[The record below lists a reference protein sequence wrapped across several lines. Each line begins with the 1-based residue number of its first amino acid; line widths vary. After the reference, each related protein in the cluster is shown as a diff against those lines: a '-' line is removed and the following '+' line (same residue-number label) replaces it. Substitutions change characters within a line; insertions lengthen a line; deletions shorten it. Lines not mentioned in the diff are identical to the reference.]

1 MRSFK
6 EYLKEDFEQL
16 KELKDFK
23 LEVACD
29 EKSLTAGLSER
40 TSISPDG
47 GMLFIFPESQI
58 QCLWM
63 ANCLVEMDVI
73 FLDSQTRVTAIHRM
87 KVEPPRSPYED
98 NAAYENRL
106 PLYSSGR
113 SAKFAVE
120 LAAGTLDRLD
130 IRVDSRIN
138 LARYLGE
145 AIRGQDK
152 WWYNTKTRKV
162 VKIKTDFH
170 DQAVAE
176 NPEKFGFTKDFLA
189 TKLRLTIKQFDLKG
203 KDEIIPALDHILVGK
218 GWNLI
223 TWSRG
228 IKQLTVRGDDFS
240 DMQKSVKWFLNKI
253 DASPDSVIIDS
264 NKTDFHKLHGS
275 QIDRFSK
282 TGKVGGQT
290 DIGSTMARF
299 R

>member
-1 MRSFK
+1 MLSFK
-6 EYLKEDFEQL
+6 Q
-16 KELKDFK
+16 
-23 LEVACD
+23 
-29 EKSLTAGLSER
+29 
-40 TSISPDG
+40 
-47 GMLFIFPESQI
+47 
-58 QCLWM
+58 
-63 ANCLVEMDVI
+63 
-73 FLDSQTRVTAIHRM
+73 
-87 KVEPPRSPYED
+87 
-98 NAAYENRL
+98 
-106 PLYSSGR
+106 
-113 SAKFAVE
+113 
-120 LAAGTLDRLD
+120 
-130 IRVDSRIN
+130 
-138 LARYLGE
+138 YLGE

-152 WWYNTKTRKV
+152 WWYNTKTRKA